1 VVHVITPANRDLYIE
16 ELEDMFRMRHDVAVQ
31 ELGWSIPNMD
41 SARYQDE
48 FDHEDT
54 IYFVELDADRRVIAT
69 ARLNP
74 TTRPHL
80 MTEVFPELCE
90 FNGVPVADDIF
101 EYSRFLVKKTGI
113 KRRMYATAQAH
124 ISLAIVEY
132 CLAAKIRHVSWVT
145 YKRSYPLA
153 LRMWKTRPL
162 GLPRYFETDDADY
175 IAAISDMTEES
186 LQRTRDLAHIQRP
199 VCEITIPLQ
208 SAPQLTQLPA
218 LTSTYFG

>member
-1 VVHVITPANRDLYIE
+1 MVHVITPANRSLYADA
-16 ELEDMFRMRHDVAVQ
+16 LEDMFRMRHNVAVQ
-31 ELGWSIPNMD
+31 ELGWIIPNMD
-41 SARYQDE
+41 SARDQDE
-48 FDHEDT
+48 FDHEET
-54 IYFVELDADRRVIAT
+54 IYFVELDSERNVIAT

-90 FNGVPVADDIF
+90 FSGVPIGEDIY

-113 KRRMYATAQAH
+113 KRRIYATAQAH

-132 CLAAKIRHVSWVT
+132 CLAAKIKHVSWVT

-162 GLPRYFETDDADY
+162 GLPRYFEADDADY

-186 LQRTRDLAHIQRP
+186 LQRTRNLAHIQRP
-199 VCEITIPLQ
+199 VCEITIPLE
-208 SAPQLTQLPA
+208 SAPQLTQLHA
-218 LTSTYFG
+218 STPHHFG